1 MDMHPYHPDDEQG
14 DLLTAQAAKYPQ
26 IMEHIKNQRL
36 AGRDVVITSG
46 LLKAITER
54 IDEVAELR
62 CAADARNMSTAWA
75 TPSRYKWPA
84 PIWRR
89 SNWTSHSWT
98 DPGFSQPN
106 GQEI

>member
-1 MDMHPYHPDDEQG
+1 MNKRFFTR
-14 DLLTAQAAKYPQ
+14 LLAAATLCTCGAAALPAKPAY
-26 IMEHIKNQRL
+26 KNFKVSVYVR
-36 AGRDVVITSG
+36 AYEAKRTI
-46 LLKAITER
+46 A
-54 IDEVAELR
+54 